1 MIHSIYLLQEEEK
14 NEEVTCIQCDDK
26 MQYNITNLKKYT
38 AYDITVTAFTAV
50 GKGNG
55 TTDSSRTSEDSEDIV
70 LCHFYT

>member
-1 MIHSIYLLQEEEK
+1 
-14 NEEVTCIQCDDK
+14 

-38 AYDITVTAFTAV
+38 AYDVTVTAFTAV